1 MRLLIKDIAYIDAQS
16 GAVTERGYM
25 IVDGP
30 RIEAIGPGDSGQRG
44 PFDETIDG
52 SGRLLLPGFI
62 NTHGHAAM
70 SLLRGYADDTPL
82 ERWLNDLIW
91 PAEAQLSAQDIRVGA
106 QLAMLEMIETGTTT
120 FTDMYMHMDQV
131 ATAAIEGGMRAV
143 LGRGLVGLAPN
154 APQML
159 VEAEAF
165 VREFEGAG
173 DGRIRTN
180 LAPHAP
186 YTCPPE
192 YLKRI
197 LALAERLGVP
207 LQIHIA
213 ETAQEVA
220 ESRAQYGLT
229 PTELLH
235 REGLFA
241 FPLVGAHCVHVS
253 DHDIELLAESRVH
266 VAHNPGSNLK
276 LGSGVAPLV
285 KFLERGVV
293 VGLGTDGAASNNK
306 LDVYEEMRLCA
317 LLHKGVLQSA
327 TAVTAAQAFWLATGG
342 GAQTLFLEQGLGL
355 LQAGAPAD
363 FQFVDIT
370 GPRYH
375 PRHSLLSHIVYS
387 SHAGDVTDVFAAGRP
402 LLRKRQFVTLDKEK
416 IVAQAQTIAAKFPGT
431 RLLPDQ

>member
-1 MRLLIKDIAYIDAQS
+1 MRLLIKDIAYIDALS
-16 GAVTERGYM
+16 DAVTESGHM
-25 IVDGP
+25 IVNGAL
-30 RIEAIGPGDSGQRG
+30 IEAIGSGDGMGYG
-44 PFDETIDG
+44 PFDEIIEGTD
-52 SGRLLLPGFI
+52 RLLLPGFV
-62 NTHGHAAM
+62 NAHGHAAM
-70 SLLRGYADDTPL
+70 SLLRGYADDMPL
-82 ERWLNDLIW
+82 EQWLNDLIW
-91 PAEAQLSAQDIRVGA
+91 PAEAQLSAADIGIGT

-131 ATAAIEGGMRAV
+131 AAAVIAGGMRAV

-154 APQML
+154 AAEML
-159 VEAEAF
+159 TQAEAF
-165 VREFEGAG
+165 VSEFEGAG

-192 YLKRI
+192 YLKQI
-197 LALAERLGVP
+197 LPLAERLGVP

-220 ESRAQYGLT
+220 DSRAQYGLT

-241 FPLVGAHCVHVS
+241 FPVVGAHCVHVTEQ
-253 DHDIELLAESRVH
+253 DIELLAENRIH

-285 KFLERGVV
+285 KFLERGIV

-306 LDVYEEMRLCA
+306 LDLYEEMRLSA

-327 TAVTAAQAFWLATGG
+327 TAVTAFQALRLATRG
-342 GAQTLFLEQGLGL
+342 GAETLFLDPKLGS

-363 FQFVDIT
+363 FQLVDIS
-370 GPRYH
+370 GPRYY
-375 PRHSLLSHIVYS
+375 PRHSLLAHIVYS
-387 SHAGDVTDVFAAGRP
+387 SHAGDVTDVFVAGRP
-402 LLRKRQFVTLDKEK
+402 LLRKRQFMTLDKEK
-416 IVAQAQTIAAKFPGT
+416 ILAQAQSIAKKL
-431 RLLPDQ
+431 R